1 MLHELLVVDRDGV
14 DVALGASKKQLEVL
28 EPLGIVDSFGRH
40 DVVLKAEKLRAYWTV
55 MELG

>member
-1 MLHELLVVDRDGV
+1 MLHELIVVDRDGV
-14 DVALGASKKQLEVL
+14 EVALGASKEQLEVL
-28 EPLGIVDSFGRH
+28 KPLGSGGSFGGH